1 MNKNM
6 QARSAA
12 MSAHAP
18 KQSKE
23 KRRKASAPSQG
34 KDKAQISTAPR
45 FALTPRRL
53 SQLTYVIGFLLL
65 WLFCSWSYGGVFAC
79 AEQHS
84 FATFDADQMKHLT
97 DQSLGCLYWGGRILL
112 YVYKSQLAGGFI
124 LAAVLTATAWAVN
137 SLLRVPAAYK
147 GLAFLVPAAELAY
160 FMHRGLLL
168 FYRGEP
174 GIIFALP
181 LCLLLVLGVA
191 ALVAKLL
198 RGKGKGEPAG
208 TATLCRPWPLLIPV
222 LLFAALHAGA
232 THFNENEI
240 AVARLQNNLEKA
252 EWDTMIDDALS
263 VHRPSRT
270 IAAYY
275 AIALLQTGQLL
286 DRVFEL
292 PFDFPEAQRDSLMGI
307 DESGLYIPDATL
319 YAGIP
324 NIAAQVTMEQM
335 VQGGPRINHLK
346 RLALCALLN
355 DERALAE
362 KYFRILESVLFE
374 GAFVEKYRPMLAD
387 RKLIEKDETLARIT
401 KLYPREDKF
410 SQNYPL
416 PTFLGYNSKLT
427 TGSDASLQT
436 SIATCLYSKD
446 LQNFLV
452 RAAIL
457 RTKQAL
463 PLCAL
468 QAIAIASLKNP
479 TILKHFPEVSQFTV
493 EEVKSFI
500 MDAGP
505 YVDDKKALRRE
516 LKKKWLGTYMYYYYC
531 ENNEENQV
539 RPTEKSGVN

>member
-1 MNKNM
+1 MNKKT
-6 QARSAA
+6 QVRPTATAA
-12 MSAHAP
+12 NAL
-18 KQSKE
+18 KKSKE
-23 KRRKASAPSQG
+23 KKLKAYAPSHEM
-34 KDKAQISTAPR
+34 DKAKTGTAAR
-45 FALTPRRL
+45 FRLTPRKL
-53 SQLTYVIGFLLL
+53 SRLTYAIGFLLL
-65 WLFCSWSYGGVFAC
+65 WLFCSWTYGDVFAC
-79 AEQHS
+79 AEQYS

-97 DQSLGCLYWGGRILL
+97 DQSLGHLYWGGRILL
-112 YVYKSQLAGGFI
+112 YAYKSQLAGGFF
-124 LAAVLTATAWAVN
+124 LAAVLTATAWAAN
-137 SLLRVPAAYK
+137 SLFRTPAIYK
-147 GLAFLVPAAELAY
+147 GIAFLLPAAELVY

-168 FYRGEP
+168 YYRGEP
-174 GIIFALP
+174 GIIFTLP
-181 LCLLLVLGVA
+181 VCLLLVFGIL
-191 ALVAKLL
+191 ALVARML
-198 RGKGKGEPAG
+198 RGKNKAVSAD
-208 TATLCRPWPLLIPV
+208 TATRCRPWPLLIPV

-232 THFNENEI
+232 THVNENEI

-252 EWDTMIDDALS
+252 EWDTMIEDALS
-263 VHRPSRT
+263 VSRPSRS

-286 DRVFEL
+286 DRAFDL
-292 PFDFPEAQRDSLMGI
+292 PYDYPKAQRDSLMGI

-335 VQGGPRINHLK
+335 VQGGPRICHLK

-362 KYFRILESVLFE
+362 KYFRILESVPFE
-374 GAFVEKYRPMLAD
+374 SAFIEKYCPMLAD
-387 RKLIEKDETLARIT
+387 RMLIEKDETLAGIT
-401 KLYPREDKF
+401 RLYPHEDKF

-416 PTFLGYNSKLT
+416 PTFLGYNSRLT

-436 SIATCLYSKD
+436 SMATCLYSKD
-446 LQNFLV
+446 LQGFLV

-479 TILKHFPEVSQFTV
+479 GLLKRFPEVSQFTV
-493 EEVKSFI
+493 NEVKSFI

-505 YVDDKKALRRE
+505 YADDKKTLRKE

-531 ENNEENQV
+531 ENNEENQI